1 MVNKLPVDRLINQR
15 DLRSGASLVGLLVAA
30 ELMEFEQNKER
41 TPQDGLEP
49 GGRIVIVEPKTLAHE
64 LYRHRNGNNFNP
76 LPGAVTAKMFKDPCG
91 IIDPGLA
98 VSICFHLFDESGC
111 HSG

>member
-30 ELMEFEQNKER
+30 ELMEFEQDKER

-91 IIDPGLA
+91 IIEPGLA
-98 VSICFHLFDESGC
+98 VPV
-111 HSG
+111 